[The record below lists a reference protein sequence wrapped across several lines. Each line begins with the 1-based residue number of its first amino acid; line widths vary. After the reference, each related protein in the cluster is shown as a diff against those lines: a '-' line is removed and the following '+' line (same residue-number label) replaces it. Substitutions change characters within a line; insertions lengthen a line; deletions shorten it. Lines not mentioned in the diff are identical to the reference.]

1 MPSAEHAKI
10 NKTSILHAEGMW
22 SSWRVHT
29 TYKPIIIRQC
39 DMNQEKK
46 KDYVKY
52 WGSTARTWEIYRG
65 YAFARGMKVQNRKTL
80 RSLGSWNTC

>member
-46 KDYVKY
+46 KTMS
-52 WGSTARTWEIYRG
+52 STGEAQPEPGKFTE
-65 YAFARGMKVQNRKTL
+65 AMLLLEA
-80 RSLGSWNTC
+80 